1 MEDLL
6 MQAIVLAGGLGT
18 RLRSVISDIPK
29 PMATVH
35 GRPFLAFVLD
45 RLVDC
50 GFTDVVFA
58 TGYRHEVLHGHFG
71 NGYRG
76 LNIAYSVETEPL
88 GTGGAIRLALDHV
101 GPQNV
106 FVMNGDTYLELDFH
120 AMLATHDNARPVV
133 TVAVCRV
140 PNAARYGTIE
150 LHGDIAQRF
159 IEKGPSGPGWINAGT
174 YILCP
179 CIRRFFPSAK
189 AFSFE
194 RDVLARDI
202 ATIRPLVFRSYGQF
216 IDIGT
221 PDDYARAEY
230 MLPR

>member
-1 MEDLL
+1 

-29 PMATVH
+29 PMAAVH

-50 GFTDVVFA
+50 GFTEVVFA

-101 GPQNV
+101 GPRNV

-120 AMLATHDNARPVV
+120 AMLAAHDSARAVV

-140 PNAARYGTIE
+140 SDAARYGTIE
-150 LHGDIAQRF
+150 LNGDIAQRF

-174 YILCP
+174 YILRP
-179 CIRRFFPSAK
+179 GIRSFFPSAK

-202 ATIRPLVFRSYGQF
+202 VTIRPLVFRSDGRF

-221 PDDYARAEY
+221 PYDYARAEY

>member
-29 PMATVH
+29 PMAAVH

-45 RLVDC
+45 RLVDG
-50 GFTDVVFA
+50 GFTHVVFA
-58 TGYRHEVLHGHFG
+58 TGYRHEILHRHFG
-71 NGYRG
+71 NSYQG
-76 LNIAYSVETEPL
+76 LDISYSVETEPL
-88 GTGGAIRLALDHV
+88 GTGGAIRLALDHI

-120 AMLATHDNARPVV
+120 AMLAAHDSARAVL

-140 PNAARYGTIE
+140 PDAARYGTIE

-159 IEKGPSGPGWINAGT
+159 IEKGRSGPGWINAGT
-174 YILCP
+174 YLLGAG
-179 CIRRFFPSAK
+179 IRSFFPSAK

-194 RDVLARDI
+194 RDVLARDSV
-202 ATIRPLVFRSYGQF
+202 TVRPLVFRSCGRF

-230 MLPR
+230 VLPR